1 MRTILLSALLLCQPL
16 LVKAQNTENAHFPIA
31 VWLQQTSNAKAYHDM
46 GINTY
51 VGLWN
56 GLDSKQWEQ
65 LLAADMRLLAPQNDF
80 ALSLGNHPML
90 SGWTLG
96 DEPDNAQWNE
106 REKRYDPCIE
116 PEKIIAQYK
125 RIKEKDPSRP
135 VYLNLGQGV
144 AFTQWVGRG
153 ACTGNT
159 SLYREYIK
167 AADIVSYDI
176 YPVNNNDTIVRG
188 KLWYVAKGIDSLH
201 VWSNHQKP
209 VWCWIE
215 TSKIGKD
222 SPRKPTPG
230 EVRTQVW
237 MALIHGVKGFGYF
250 CHSFLDTQDDAAPL
264 HDAEMREGLTAINR
278 EVTALAPALNAP
290 TLPEYASVEVVPGA
304 IPVDIMAKEWNGAHY
319 LFAVAMRPGASE
331 ATFRVAS
338 GKSVEV
344 IGENRTLK
352 VKNNLFTDT
361 IGSYGVRLYKIL

>member
-1 MRTILLSALLLCQPL
+1 MRTLLLSVLLLCQPL
-16 LVKAQNTENAHFPIA
+16 LLKAQNTNNTHFPIA
-31 VWLQQTSNAKAYHDM
+31 VWLQQTSNAKAYRDM

-51 VGLWN
+51 VGIWS
-56 GLDSKQWEQ
+56 GLDARQWEQ
-65 LLAADMRLLAPQNDF
+65 LVAAEMRLLVAQNDF
-80 ALSLGNHPML
+80 ALSLGNHPL
-90 SGWTLG
+90 LCGWTLG

-159 SLYREYIK
+159 SMYRDYIK

-176 YPVNNNDTIVRG
+176 YPVNNNDTIVGG

-201 VWSNHQKP
+201 VWSDHKKP

-222 SPRKPTPG
+222 SPRKPTPA
-230 EVRTQVW
+230 EVKTQVW

-250 CHSFLDTQDDAAPL
+250 CHSFLDVQDDAAPL
-264 HDAEMREGLTAINR
+264 HDAEMRQGLTAINR

-290 TLPEYASVEVVPGA
+290 TLPEYASVKVTPGA
-304 IPVDIMAKEWNGAHY
+304 IPVDIMTKEWNGAHY
-319 LFAVAMRPGASE
+319 LFAVAMRPGACE

-338 GKSVEV
+338 GKRVEV
-344 IGENRTLK
+344 IGESRTIK
-352 VKNNLFTDT
+352 IKKRQFTDT
-361 IGSYGVRLYKIL
+361 MDSYGVRLYKIL